1 MNEKLGRRIPLT
13 MENIKNK
20 KTSGYVIYFP
30 LYILSCLETKY
41 ATVIGTCIDT
51 TRLRLN
57 G

>member
-1 MNEKLGRRIPLT
+1 MNEKLGRGIPLT

-30 LYILSCLETKY
+30 LYIYCR
-41 ATVIGTCIDT
+41 VWRQN
-51 TRLRLN
+51 TRQLNMYRYNPLRLN